1 VSALASKLHLH
12 IPSPLVLLRA
22 IASLFVAVAAS
33 YTTAV
38 IVSRM
43 IEADGTLSEEGRRRL
58 GLEE

>member
-1 VSALASKLHLH
+1 MSALASKLHLH
-12 IPSPLVLLRA
+12 VPSPLVLLRA
-22 IASLFVAVAAS
+22 IARVLGAVATS

-38 IVSRM
+38 ILSRM